1 MRTARRHWRLWP
13 LVALTVLV
21 AAGLAPAA
29 PAGAV
34 TQKTVTVKVVPT
46 LAGVQFT
53 IDGQT
58 GVTDATGQA
67 TVADPQLAGVSQRL
81 VLPAQQISP
90 TARVSLDRLT
100 NNPNHGPFTRLLIVE
115 LDVDQ
120 MVGVRFTTPQGL
132 PYPAGHVT
140 RAVVRDNLG
149 RTLQW
154 TGAQL
159 NKPFWLASTRPVRVT
174 SGIKDH
180 TVVYALQAVMVDGS
194 SVVHAGQQRFSPSDT
209 SIWDIGVTLYPL
221 TVSGN
226 DFLSGNPVGKTATLT
241 YPNKRTLVGPLGPNH
256 KVTFADLPP
265 GDYQVKVSGGIIG
278 TPAAVHLSQPSSVVC
293 VVVTPR
299 DALVLL
305 GVGVLIVAVLVWAGV
320 VGRRWRRRRA
330 AGTDQETEP
339 SEPVDG
345 PHGAEDPGRAVPD
358 AIAAGP
364 DDRPM
369 ERDVVTH
376 AR

>member
-1 MRTARRHWRLWP
+1 MSTSRNRRRIWP
-13 LVALTVLV
+13 LIAV
-21 AAGLAPAA
+21 AALGVAGLTPAG

-34 TQKTVTVKVVPT
+34 TTKTVTVKVVPT
-46 LAGVQFT
+46 LAGVHFT
-53 IDGQT
+53 IDGQS

-67 TVADPQLAGVSQRL
+67 TVPDPQLAGVAQRL

-90 TARVSLDRLT
+90 TVKVSLDRLT

-120 MVGVRFTTPQGL
+120 LVGVRFTTPQGS
-132 PYPAGHVT
+132 PYPASHVT
-140 RAVVRDNLG
+140 SAVVRDNLG

-154 TGAQL
+154 RGAQL
-159 NKPFWLASTRPVRVT
+159 STPFWLAATRPVRVT

-180 TVVYALQAVMVDGS
+180 SVVYALQAVMVDGS
-194 SVVHAGQQRFSPSDT
+194 SVVHAGQQHFSPSDT
-209 SIWDIGVTLYPL
+209 SVWDIGVTLYPL
-221 TVSGN
+221 TISGN
-226 DFLSGNPVGKTATLT
+226 DLLSGNPVGKTASLT
-241 YPNKRTLVGPLGPNH
+241 YPDKRTVVVPIGPTH
-256 KVTFADLPP
+256 KVTVADLPP

-293 VVVTPR
+293 VVVTAK

-305 GVGVLIVAVLVWAGV
+305 GGGVLIVAVLAWAGV

-330 AGTDQETEP
+330 AGTDEETEP
-339 SEPVDG
+339 SEPLEG
-345 PHGAEDPGRAVPD
+345 AGGAEGSDGVEPD
-358 AIAAGP
+358 AGAAGP
-364 DDRPM
+364 DDRAM
-369 ERDVVTH
+369 ERDAVTH